1 MFQVVVSYWTTMNA
15 RSKLLCGAILGNI
28 IGWTLIIFGSWY
40 GGRTF
45 LDHPISQME
54 KSAGKLK
61 SFRMNMSDLLSV
73 RFIDMIHY
81 LIGMF
86 AFACGVII
94 VGAYSYLFLVVLAK
108 RTDLLPKG
116 TCKWCCYGPLVYG
129 CIETYRQEIVFDII
143 PTTP

>member
-1 MFQVVVSYWTTMNA
+1 MNA

-28 IGWTLIIFGSWY
+28 IGWAVLLFASWY
-40 GGRTF
+40 VNIGISEECIESEECRN
-45 LDHPISQME
+45 ISQM
-54 KSAGKLK
+54 KKNAGKLQ
-61 SFRMNMSDLLSV
+61 SFKINLSDLLSA

-81 LIGMF
+81 LIGWF

-94 VGAYSYLFLVVLAK
+94 VGAYSYLFLVALAK

-116 TCKWCCYGPLVYG
+116 ACKWCCYGPLVYG
-129 CIETYRQEIVFDII
+129 CIESYRQEIVFDTI

>member
-1 MFQVVVSYWTTMNA
+1 MNA

-28 IGWTLIIFGSWY
+28 IGWLVIIFASLYVGISESKAADY
-40 GGRTF
+40 GP
-45 LDHPISQME
+45 LAIQME
-54 KSAGKLK
+54 KIEGKLK
-61 SFRMNMSDLLSV
+61 SFKKNLSDLLSV

-81 LIGMF
+81 LIGWF

-94 VGAYSYLFLVVLAK
+94 VGAYSYLFLVALAK

-116 TCKWCCYGPLVYG
+116 AFKWCCYGPLVYG
-129 CIETYRQEIVFDII
+129 CIESYRQEIVFDVI